1 MVCKDNGK
9 VDKCG
14 VSVVLLVL
22 ISVMMIGWFVG
33 VVDRWSGD

>member
-22 ISVMMIGWFVG
+22 MIGWFVG
-33 VVDRWSGD
+33 VVG